1 MSDGGVLVVGPL
13 DDGVNWTGLLAVSAV
28 DALGHVDV
36 VASGPSGAV
45 GTRLALNCDGVCGAG
60 SCAQLACDTSEFPR
74 VYLSSPVG

>member
-1 MSDGGVLVVGPL
+1 VGDGGVLVVWPL
-13 DDGVNWTGLLAVSAV
+13 HDGVNWTGLLTVSAV

-45 GTRLALNCDGVCGAG
+45 RTRLALNCDGICGAG
-60 SCAQLACDTSEFPR
+60 SSAQLACDTSEFPR